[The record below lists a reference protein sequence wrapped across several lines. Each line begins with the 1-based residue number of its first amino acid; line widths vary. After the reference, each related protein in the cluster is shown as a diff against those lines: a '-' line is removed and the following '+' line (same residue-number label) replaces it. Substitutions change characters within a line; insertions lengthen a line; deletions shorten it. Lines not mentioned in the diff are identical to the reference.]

1 MFFAFIKGIRKG
13 FIQSLF
19 SFVAFFIG
27 LAAAIKLSAFAG
39 NYLSLHTQIS
49 GKWVP
54 FISFVLVFAI
64 IVISINYIGK
74 MFEKTAEMVLM
85 GWLNK
90 FGGVCL
96 FLILYGMIFSVIL
109 FYGTE
114 MKFISRATIN
124 SSVFYSYISPL
135 APGIINGLGKV
146 IPIFKDLFKQLEHY
160 FEGVYNKI

>member
-1 MFFAFIKGIRKG
+1 
-13 FIQSLF
+13 
-19 SFVAFFIG
+19 
-27 LAAAIKLSAFAG
+27 
-39 NYLSLHTQIS
+39 
-49 GKWVP
+49 
-54 FISFVLVFAI
+54 
-64 IVISINYIGK
+64 

-114 MKFISRATIN
+114 MNFISQSTIN
-124 SSVFYSYISPL
+124 SSIFYSYISPL

-160 FEGVYNKI
+160 FEGVSNKI